1 MNNEDL
7 IKLAIEARKNAK
19 SPTKYYVGVAIKTKS
34 GKFYT
39 GCNLGSENG
48 LYNICAERTA
58 IVKMLSDGETEI
70 EKIVVVGGPEEK
82 LIFTLPCGICRQ
94 LIFDLGKDIEII
106 AGYIENGDLKQK
118 TYTAKEL
125 LPAGYEYEL

>member
-19 SPTKYYVGVAIKTKS
+19 SPTGYYVGASILTKS
-34 GKFYT
+34 GKIYT

-58 IVKMLSDGETEI
+58 IVKMLSEGETEI
-70 EKIVVVGGPEEK
+70 EKIAVVGGPDEE
-82 LIFTLPCGICRQ
+82 LICTLPCGICRQ
-94 LIFDLGKDIEII
+94 LIFDLGNNIEII
-106 AGYIENGDLKQK
+106 VGYYENGELKQK
-118 TYTAKEL
+118 SFFAKDL
-125 LPAGYEYEL
+125 LPAGYEMK